1 MEEKLV
7 ELETKFSYQED
18 LLADLNDIVI
28 KQQRQLDELL
38 GELSLIKEQLQAAE
52 ERDSLTSEREQDE
65 RPPHY

>member
-7 ELETKFSYQED
+7 ELETKFSFQED

-38 GELSLIKEQLQAAE
+38 RELTVIKEQLQEAE
-52 ERDSLTSEREQDE
+52 ERDAGQGEREQDE